1 MKIRKRLTLSF
12 IGTSLLLAFVSYNS
26 KITNIEIR
34 SSALVLSEKLKQEV
48 EGASDILLALQA
60 TQIPIHE
67 LLDKQSVP
75 AKQKQT
81 FKSKNEHEKIQTI
94 KILFARIESS
104 FLLSKQARE
113 HEIENYKSLKDIDK
127 EKQWHKKIESL
138 NYLEKEFLIYKSNFY
153 KFLKS
158 SKENNVKLSE
168 ILESNLEEQYR
179 TKLLPQ
185 LNDYKNGRE
194 QELVTQSNKVLEVI
208 NGTEQQIL
216 IATIFSLI
224 SAVLT
229 GTLISR
235 SILKPLNK
243 LKEAAE
249 KIGQGEF
256 HTRVDIR
263 SRDEVEVLANA
274 FNQMMDD
281 LSKTT
286 VAKYYL
292 DQIINSMTD
301 SLIVVNLDSTITRT
315 NHATI
320 NFLGYAENELI
331 GQQLS
336 VVLTPKFH
344 QLLELNKLREK
355 VAIANIQTVYLTKEG
370 RQIPVSFSA
379 SVMQDANQQIQG
391 IVCVAHDITERKEA
405 EKLNTLLVTAVDYA
419 ADAIEITDAQA
430 RYEYVN
436 FAFEKITGYKY
447 SDVIGKTP
455 ASFLRSGKHDDAF
468 YQKITN
474 ILATG
479 QVWSGCYIGKRKDG
493 TLYHQEVTISPVS
506 NAAGV
511 ITHHVAVKRDVTER
525 KQVEEAL
532 RQSQANLSA
541 LIENTQDAVWS
552 VDTEYKV
559 VTFNTNFKQQFLLAY
574 GIELKIG
581 MNIVECLSPEIRAVW
596 LEDYNHA
603 LAGKPFC
610 FEQHYEF
617 ASVPVDIEFSFNPIF
632 TEDGKVIGVS
642 AFGRNI
648 TEHKQ
653 AQKRLKKINEC
664 FLSFGTDP
672 IENIN
677 RLTALYGELLGAA
690 FTLYSDIEEGMLCC
704 VGQWQA
710 PSNYNFKDIPQ
721 GHICYDVIQQSSDE
735 IFVVHDLPK
744 TKYAQTDSN
753 VRAYELQTYVGKA
766 VKCRQSV
773 IGSLC
778 ALYQKNY
785 IPTENDRKVISII
798 ASAIGVEEERRA
810 TQKSLRESEERY
822 ALAARAAND
831 GLWDW
836 NLKTNKVYFS
846 PRSKALLGCRTEEIG
861 DEWEE
866 FFKQVHPGDI
876 NELKT
881 AIATHLEGLT
891 THFQSEYRVLHQNG
905 QLRWILCR
913 GLAVRDGEGKPYRL
927 AGSQTDITERKSAE
941 SQLLHQAFHD
951 ALTGL
956 PNRLLFMERLESA
969 LLRSGRV
976 EGYQFAVL
984 FLDLDRFK
992 VVNDSLGHNIGD
1004 QLLVAIAS
1012 RLEACLRPGDT
1023 VSRLGGDE
1031 FIILLEDIK
1040 DASDA
1045 TLIAN
1050 RILQYLSMPFRLS
1063 GHEVFTTTSIGIA
1076 ISHSGYKEPE
1086 DLLRDADT
1094 VMYRAKALGKA
1105 RFEVFN
1111 PTLHNQAMARLQLEI
1126 DLRRALERQELQVY
1140 YQPIVSLNNSRITG
1154 FEALVRWQHPQLGFV
1169 SPAQFIPVAEETG
1182 LIIPLDLWVLRQAC
1196 QQMRTWQQQFPLTPP
1211 LTISVNLSGKQLA
1224 QPDVVQ
1230 KIEQILQHTG
1240 FNAHSLK
1247 LEITESVL
1255 VENATDA
1262 AAILKQLKAL
1272 GIGLSIDDFG
1282 TGYSSLSYLH
1292 RLPID
1297 TLKIDRSFVNDV
1309 DCDPEKIEII
1319 RTVVALAWN
1328 LSMDIVAEGVET
1340 KKQMYQ
1346 LQALRCEY
1354 GQGYL
1359 FSKPVDS
1366 QKAEALLSDQWM
1378 CDQDLRLAAT
1388 I

>member
-1 MKIRKRLTLSF
+1 MKIRERLILSF
-12 IGTSLLLAFVSYNS
+12 TSTSLLLAFVSYNS

-34 SSALVLSEKLKQEV
+34 ISALVVSENIKQEV
-48 EGASDILLALQA
+48 EGASDMLLALQA
-60 TQIPIHE
+60 TQTPIHV
-67 LLDKQSVP
+67 LDKQGIP
-75 AKQKQT
+75 FATQKQT
-81 FKSKNEHEKIQTI
+81 LKSKNDNENIQNI
-94 KILFARIESS
+94 KVLFARIESS
-104 FLLSKQARE
+104 LLLSKQAGE
-113 HEIENYKSLKDIDK
+113 HEIVKYKSLKDIDK
-127 EKQWHKKIESL
+127 EKQWHKKIELL
-138 NYLEKEFLIYKSNFY
+138 NYLQKEFLIYKSNLY
-153 KFLKS
+153 KFIKS
-158 SKENNVKLSE
+158 SKEKDLELSK
-168 ILESNLEEQYR
+168 ILKSNLEKQYR

-194 QELVTQSNKVLEVI
+194 QELVTQSNKVIEVI
-208 NGTEQQIL
+208 NAAEQQIL

-229 GTLISR
+229 GTLISH

-249 KIGQGEF
+249 KIGQGGF

-263 SRDEVEVLANA
+263 SRDEVEILANA
-274 FNQMMDD
+274 FNQMIDD

-301 SLIVVNLDSTITRT
+301 SLIVINLDATITRI
-315 NHATI
+315 NYATI
-320 NFLGYAENELI
+320 KLLNYTENELL
-331 GQQLS
+331 GQQFTI
-336 VVLTPKFH
+336 VITTKFQ
-344 QLLELNKLREK
+344 QLLELNKLNEK
-355 VAIANIQTVYLTKEG
+355 GAVANIETVYLTKDG

-391 IVCVAHDITERKEA
+391 IVCVAHDITEHKEA
-405 EKLNTLLVTAVDYA
+405 EKLNTLLATAVDSA
-419 ADAIEITDAQA
+419 ADAIEITDAEA
-430 RYEYVN
+430 RFEYVN
-436 FAFEKITGYKY
+436 PAFEKVTGYKH
-447 SDVIGKTP
+447 SDIIGKTP
-455 ASFLRSGKHDDAF
+455 ASLLRSGKHDAAF
-468 YQKITN
+468 YQQISDT
-474 ILATG
+474 LLSG
-479 QVWSGCYIGKRKDG
+479 QIWSGNYVGKRKDG
-493 TLYHQEVTISPVS
+493 TLYHQEVTISPVT
-506 NAAGV
+506 NAAGT
-511 ITHHVAVKRDVTER
+511 ITHHVAVKRDITQR

-532 RQSQANLSA
+532 RESQANLSA
-541 LIENTQDAVWS
+541 LIENTGDAVWS

-559 VTFNTNFKQQFLLAY
+559 VTFNANFKQQFLLVY

-581 MNIVECLSPEIRAVW
+581 MNIVECLLPEIRAVW
-596 LEDYNHA
+596 VEYYNYA
-603 LAGKPFC
+603 LAGKRFC

-632 TEDGKVIGVS
+632 TEDSKVIGVS

-648 TEHKQ
+648 TEHKR
-653 AQKRLKKINEC
+653 AQERLKKINEC
-664 FLSFGTDP
+664 FLSFRSDP

-677 RLTALYGELLGAA
+677 RLTALCGELLGAA

-710 PSNYNFKDIPQ
+710 PLDYKSKDKPE
-721 GHICYDVIQQSSDE
+721 GHICYDVIGQSSDE
-735 IFVVHDLPK
+735 IFVVHDLLN

-753 VRAYELQTYVGKA
+753 VRAYKLQTYIGKA
-766 VKCRQSV
+766 VKCRHIV
-773 IGSLC
+773 GTLC

-785 IPTENDRKVISII
+785 IPTEDDRKVISII
-798 ASAIGVEEERRA
+798 AAAIGVEEERRA
-810 TQKSLRESEERY
+810 TQTSLRESEQRY
-822 ALAARAAND
+822 ALAANAAND

-846 PRSKALLGCRTEEIG
+846 PRSKALLGCNEAEIG
-861 DEWEE
+861 DGWEE
-866 FFKQVHPGDI
+866 FFKRVYPGDI

-881 AIATHLEGLT
+881 AIATHLEGHS
-891 THFQSEYRVLHQNG
+891 THFQSEYRVLHQDG

-913 GLAVRDGEGKPYRL
+913 GLAVRDKEGKPVRL
-927 AGSQTDITERKSAE
+927 AGSQTDITVRKSAE
-941 SQLLHQAFHD
+941 AQLQHQAFHD

-956 PNRLLFMERLESA
+956 PNRLLFMQRLELA

-1004 QLLVAIAS
+1004 QLLVAIATS
-1012 RLEACLRPGDT
+1012 LQACLRPGDT

-1031 FIILLEDIK
+1031 FTILLDDIK
-1040 DASDA
+1040 DVSDA
-1045 TLIAN
+1045 TLVAN
-1050 RILQYLSMPFRLS
+1050 RILQHLSIPFGLS

-1076 ISHSGYKEPE
+1076 ISHSGYEQPE

-1094 VMYRAKALGKA
+1094 AMYRAKALGKA
-1105 RFEVFN
+1105 RFEIFD

-1140 YQPIVSLNNSRITG
+1140 YQPIVSLNNSKITG

-1169 SPAQFIPVAEETG
+1169 SPASFIPVAEETG
-1182 LIIPLDLWVLRQAC
+1182 LIIPLDLWVLQQAC
-1196 QQMRTWQQQFPLTPP
+1196 QQMRSWQQLFPLTPP
-1211 LTISVNLSGKQLA
+1211 LTISVNMSGKQLA
-1224 QPDVVQ
+1224 QPNVVQ
-1230 KIEQILQHTG
+1230 KIEQILQQTG

-1255 VENATDA
+1255 VENATDT
-1262 AAILKQLKAL
+1262 AAILGQLKAL

-1366 QKAEALLSDQWM
+1366 QKAEALLSEQWM
-1378 CDQDLRLAAT
+1378 CDKDLRLAT